1 MARPKKI
8 YMVTD
13 TETATL
19 PFVDEIAFGDPDIRK
34 SIAIARPLVYDIG
47 WILMY
52 RDGTVIVKRQYLVAE
67 IFSVAKIFNTA
78 YYKEKRPIYLDMLAR
93 GEIKVKTWN
102 EIMKIFMEDMA
113 NADYVGA
120 FNSMFDF
127 KKAIPFTELYV
138 KKLYSADY
146 QAWENS
152 QKNLCKRIATGN
164 NKKNPHF
171 DGEHFSFRGV
181 ECELFDIWGMA
192 CKHLLNRVSYK
203 EMCLEYGMLTNS
215 GEFFKSSA
223 ESAYRFLKNYFDF
236 EEAHT
241 ALADAEIEGQILSKI
256 LAHHAVTVGIEFFPF
271 RQLGYTDEFVMRK
284 KRPNLEHVQ
293 TIYDAMDKYIGDDEE
308 LSRYKVKIRR
318 KMDRL
323 EEVMGLE

>member
-1 MARPKKI
+1 MNKRKM
-8 YMVTD
+8 YMITD

-19 PFVDEIAFGDPDIRK
+19 PFVDEIAFGDPNIRK
-34 SIAIARPLVYDIG
+34 SIAIARPLIYDIG

-52 RDGTVIVKRQYLVAE
+52 RDGTVAVKRQFLVAE
-67 IFSVAKIFNTA
+67 IFSVPNVFKTA
-78 YYKEKRPIYLDMLAR
+78 YYKEKRPIYLEMLAK
-93 GEIKVKTWN
+93 GEIEIKTWN
-102 EIMKIFMEDMA
+102 EIMEIFMEDMA
-113 NADYVGA
+113 KADYIGA

-127 KKAIPFTELYV
+127 KKAIPFTELYI

-152 QKNLCKRIATGN
+152 QKNLCKRIAAGS

-171 DGEHFSFRGV
+171 DGEHFSFRGE

-192 CKHLLNRVSYK
+192 CKHLLNRVGYK
-203 EMCLEYGMLTNS
+203 KMCLDYGMLTNS
-215 GEFFKSSA
+215 GEYFKSSA
-223 ESAYRFLKNYFDF
+223 ESAYRYLKSYFDF

-256 LAHHAVTVGIEFFPF
+256 LKHHAVTVGIEFFPF
-271 RQLGYTDEFVMRK
+271 RQLGYTDDFVTRN
-284 KRPNLEHVQ
+284 KRPNMAHVQ
-293 TIYDAMDKYIGDDEE
+293 MVYDAMGKYVGDDEY

>member
-1 MARPKKI
+1 MNKRKM
-8 YMVTD
+8 YMITD

-19 PFVDEIAFGDPDIRK
+19 PFVDEIAFGDPNIRK
-34 SIAIARPLVYDIG
+34 AIAIARPLIYDIG

-52 RDGTVIVKRQYLVAE
+52 RDGTVAVKRQFLVAE
-67 IFSVAKIFNTA
+67 IFSVPNVFKTA
-78 YYKEKRPIYLDMLAR
+78 YYKEKRPIYLEMLAK
-93 GEIKVKTWN
+93 GEIEIKTWN
-102 EIMKIFMEDMA
+102 EIMEIFLEDMA
-113 NADYVGA
+113 KADYIGA

-127 KKAIPFTELYV
+127 KKAIPFTELYI

-152 QKNLCKRIATGN
+152 QKNLCKRIAAGS

-171 DGEHFSFRGV
+171 DGEHFSFRGE

-192 CKHLLNRVSYK
+192 CKHLLNRVGYK
-203 EMCLEYGMLTNS
+203 KMCLDYGMLTNS
-215 GEFFKSSA
+215 GEYFKSSA
-223 ESAYRFLKNYFDF
+223 ESAYRYLKSYFDF

-256 LAHHAVTVGIEFFPF
+256 LKNHAVTVGIEFFPF
-271 RQLGYTDEFVMRK
+271 RQLGYTDDFVTRN
-284 KRPNLEHVQ
+284 KRPNMAHVQ
-293 TIYDAMDKYIGDDEE
+293 TVYDAMDKYVGDDEY